1 MPKKLLF
8 SWVVLLF
15 VSLGIHAQRMTDR
28 LDRGLVAVKTT
39 DGVYCSW
46 RINAEEYYDV
56 TYNLYRDG
64 VKLNTE
70 PLKVSNYV
78 DAAGSTEST
87 YTVRAVVRGEEQA
100 ACQPATVWA
109 NNYLE
114 LQPNHGNLKSTYVP
128 NDACCADVDGDGE
141 VEILLKFDNSSWA
154 GISYAKAGYEGEY
167 CIIEVYKLNGNKLWW
182 IDLGPN
188 MADFQN
194 NEQNIVAYDWDGD
207 GKAEAVMR
215 ASDGTVI
222 HQADG
227 TTYTIGDPTKNYLA
241 ATSSGQWFVH
251 EGQEFLVY
259 MNGETGQPYQ
269 VLEYP
274 LKRLEDGETNLNA
287 AWGDGYGHRS
297 TKHFFGAPYLDGRR
311 PSIFLARGIYTRHK
325 MIAYD
330 VDPATHQL
338 SVRWRWNCNT
348 PGSSWYGQGYHN
360 YQVADV
366 DWDGRDEIV
375 FGSMVIDDNG
385 HGLSTTGLGHGDA
398 QHCSDFNPYVH
409 GQEMYACNEDEP
421 SNNYRDATTSKIY
434 YRMSGGSD
442 DGRAMCGNF
451 SNDYPGAMGASAHD
465 NPISCVTADHIEGV
479 TGGFDLN
486 FRIYWDG
493 DLLEETFNGSGTRNS
508 TGRIAKFG
516 KGVIESLTGSITNND
531 TKATPCFQGD
541 IFGDWREEVI
551 MRTSANHIRIY
562 TTKIP
567 TAWRNYSL
575 WHDLQYRQAMV
586 WQMCGYN
593 QPPHTSYFLG
603 ELEGITMAPPALSM
617 TDRTEIAN
625 GGNIGTTTDNQQVLL
640 AETGN
645 MTVSVS
651 EGASPYILFDNA
663 PSWVQGH
670 DNNDNITT
678 EYFTHT
684 LTGGAFSGAMRL
696 VKQGDGTLMLPK
708 ASQKYTGPTDVWA
721 GTLQFDGTME
731 GSRVWLNR
739 FGVLSS
745 DGGRFNKGIE
755 MDYASVLQPGGKDH
769 VGNVETDSLLL
780 HFGAHIQL
788 DVDGA
793 TQTADF
799 VKARVLVIEKK
810 DWKYGPAYS
819 TPVFQIIT
827 HFAEGA
833 TALPE
838 GKYLLG
844 EFSEIKGDVAN
855 IVVEGVGAQK
865 ASLTEEEGKIYL
877 VIEGLREPT
886 SITWTGAE
894 GSDWDLADTEN
905 FKSTSSGEGNIFVTG
920 DHVIFND
927 DAVNTT
933 VNIVRPVSPASI
945 SFENE
950 NKDFTVTGDSIIGDV
965 TITKMGAANVNI
977 ENVNSFKGTVNIN
990 GGKITVNSLANE
1002 SGITLGAFGGV
1013 SNSIV
1018 LSNGGVLTSNGS
1030 LSTSQPMVLGSGGGG
1045 IYVPQGQSFTT
1056 TSTINSNAKSNLTKT
1071 GKGSLTLGRRSAFNA
1086 LYLMEGTLYG
1096 SENNDVHQYPDSVVL
1111 YGGSLRDPDNMY
1123 SYSSNK
1129 THVIVPEGSTADWYL
1144 DSRCNYTGSLKGS
1157 GTLSVYATSIRNVIA
1172 GNWSGF
1178 EGNLTIG
1185 ASKTGSYTPVFYF
1198 NNSSGLSKATVTIR
1212 TTFSSGATG
1221 DNVIN
1226 KSNNVSF
1233 GDLKGAG
1240 ILTGSGRY
1248 TVGHLNKDITWNG
1261 KLDGCLITKVGS
1273 GLWTVNLPTSYG
1285 KGNAE
1290 VKGGILNL
1298 YNPAA
1303 KDLFFGNNQIMVTDS
1318 GTIAGCAYVSTVYVQ
1333 NGATVAPG
1341 DASSTYPVGCLKVKS
1356 ALYAYAGSHVNLF
1369 IYKANNTT
1377 TARSYFDVEGTLSI
1391 DGDINVS
1398 MRGYTPKEGDEII
1411 LWTANNFVGAPTEIN
1426 LPDISS
1432 YGLAWDTSDLLKP
1445 TGILRVVNPDAIHH
1459 IDAGEWTHVQVYTT
1473 EGMEVGTLDCERA
1486 DVEKRLNTYG
1496 RGTYL
1501 LRMSSGR
1508 KNETIKISVK

>member
-1 MPKKLLF
+1 MSKKLLF
-8 SWVVLLF
+8 SCVVFLLM
-15 VSLGIHAQRMTDR
+15 SLTLHAQRMTDR

-39 DGVYCSW
+39 NGVYCSW

-56 TYNLYRDG
+56 AYNLYRDG
-64 VKLNTE
+64 VKLNSE

-78 DAAGSTEST
+78 DASGTAENS
-87 YTVRAVVRGEEQA
+87 YTVTAVVRGQEQA
-100 ACQPATVWA
+100 ASKPASVWT

-114 LQPNHGNLKSTYVP
+114 IKPNHGDLKSTYVP

-141 VEILLKFDNSSWA
+141 VEILLKFDNASWA
-154 GISYAKAGYEGEY
+154 GTSYAKAGYQGEY
-167 CIIEVYKLNGNKLWW
+167 CIIEVYKLNGQKLWW

-215 ASDGTVI
+215 ASDGTII

-241 ATSSGQWFVH
+241 STSTGQWFVH

-274 LKRLEDGETNLNA
+274 LKRLEDGETNLNT

-330 VDPATHQL
+330 VDPTTHQL
-338 SVRWRWNCNT
+338 NVRWRWNCNT
-348 PGSSWYGQGYHN
+348 PGSPWYGQGYHN

-398 QHCSDFNPYVH
+398 QHCSDFNPYMH
-409 GQEMYACNEDEP
+409 GQEMFACNEDEP

-434 YRMSGGSD
+434 YRLSGGSD

-451 SNDYPGAMGASAHD
+451 SNDYPGAMGSSAHD
-465 NPISCVTADHIEGV
+465 TPISCVTADHIEGISS
-479 TGGFDLN
+479 GFDLN

-493 DLLEETFNGSGTRNS
+493 DLLEETFNGTGTRNS
-508 TGRIAKFG
+508 TGRIFKFG
-516 KGVIESLTGSITNND
+516 KGVIESLTGSLTNND
-531 TKATPCFQGD
+531 TKSTPCFQGD

-551 MRTSANHIRIY
+551 MRTAANNIRIY
-562 TTKIP
+562 TTQIA
-567 TAWRNYSL
+567 TEWRNYSL
-575 WHDLQYRQAMV
+575 WHDMQYRQAMV

-603 ELEGITMAPPALSM
+603 ELEGITMAPPALTM
-617 TDRTEIAN
+617 TNRTEIAN
-625 GGNIGTTTDNQQVLL
+625 GGSIGTATDNQQVLL
-640 AETGN
+640 AETGD
-645 MTVSVS
+645 MTVSVN

-670 DNNDNITT
+670 DSNDHITT

-684 LTGGAFSGAMRL
+684 LTGGGFSGAMRL
-696 VKQGDGTLMLPK
+696 VKQGDGTLVLPNV
-708 ASQKYTGPTDVWA
+708 SQKYTGPTDVWA

-731 GSRVWLNR
+731 SSRVWLNR
-739 FGVLSS
+739 FAVLSS

-769 VGNVETDSLLL
+769 IGNVETDTLTLK
-780 HFGAHIQL
+780 FGAHLEL

-793 TQTADF
+793 TLAADL
-799 VKARVLVIEKK
+799 VKARVLVLEKK
-810 DWKYGPAYS
+810 DWQYGPAYS
-819 TPVFQIIT
+819 TPVFKIIP
-827 HFAEGA
+827 HYAEGV

-844 EFSEIKGDVAN
+844 EFSEIKGDMAC

-865 ASLTEEEGKIYL
+865 ASLVQEENNIYL
-877 VIEGLREPT
+877 LIEGLREPT
-886 SITWTGAE
+886 SITWTGTE
-894 GSDWDLADTEN
+894 GNDWDLADTEN

-950 NKDFTVTGDSIIGDV
+950 NKVFNIKGDSIIGHV

-977 ENVNSFKGTVNIN
+977 ENVNSFTGTVNIN

-1002 SGITLGAFGGV
+1002 SGVTLGALGGIN
-1013 SNSIV
+1013 NSIV
-1018 LSNGGVLTSNGS
+1018 LSNGGFLAGNGS
-1030 LSTSQPMVLGSGGGG
+1030 LTTSQPIVLGNGGGG
-1045 IYVPQGQSFTT
+1045 IFVAQGQSFTT
-1056 TSTINSNAKSNLTKT
+1056 TSSINSTVKSNLTKT
-1071 GKGSLTLGRRSAFNA
+1071 GNGSLTLGNRAAFNA
-1086 LYLMEGTLYG
+1086 IYVMAGSLYG
-1096 SENNDVHQYPDSVVL
+1096 SENNNVHQYPDSVVL
-1111 YGGSLRDPDNMY
+1111 CGGTLRDPDNIY

-1129 THVIVPEGSTADWYL
+1129 THVIVPEGYTSEWYL
-1144 DSRCNYTGSLKGS
+1144 DSRCNYTGSLKGN

-1178 EGNLTIG
+1178 AGNLTIG
-1185 ASKTGSYTPVFYF
+1185 ASKSGSYDPVFYF
-1198 NNSSGLSKATVTIR
+1198 NNSSGLSHATVTLK
-1212 TTFSSGATG
+1212 TTFSSGASG

-1240 ILTGSGRY
+1240 TLTGSGRY
-1248 TVGHLNKDITWNG
+1248 TIGHLNNNITWNG
-1261 KLDGCLITKVGS
+1261 KIDGCVITKVGS
-1273 GLWTVNLPTSYG
+1273 GLWTLNIPANYG
-1285 KGNAE
+1285 KGTAE

-1298 YNPAA
+1298 NNVAS
-1303 KDLFFGNNQIMVTDS
+1303 KDLFFDNNQIIVSDS
-1318 GTIAGCAYVSTVYVQ
+1318 GTIAGRAYVNTVYVQ
-1333 NGATVAPG
+1333 NGGSVAPG
-1341 DASSTYPVGCLKVKS
+1341 DASSDYPVGGLKVKS
-1356 ALYAYAGSHVNLF
+1356 ALYAYAGSHANFF
-1369 IYKANNTT
+1369 IFKATNTA
-1377 TARSYFDVEGTLSI
+1377 TARSFLDVEGNLSI
-1391 DGDINVS
+1391 DGDISVS
-1398 MRGYTPKEGDEII
+1398 MRGYTPQDGDEIV
-1411 LWTANNFVGAPTEIN
+1411 LWTANNFSGTPTAIN

-1459 IDAGEWTHVQVYTT
+1459 IDTNEMAHVQVYTT
-1473 EGMEVGTLDCERA
+1473 DGLEVGAFDCERQ
-1486 DVEKRLNTYG
+1486 DVDKQLSIYG

-1508 KNETIKISVK
+1508 KSETIKITIK

>member
-114 LQPNHGNLKSTYVP
+114 LQPNHGDLKSTYVP

-167 CIIEVYKLNGNKLWW
+167 CIIEVYKLNGKKLWW

-227 TTYTIGDPTKNYLA
+227 TTYTIGDPTQNYLA

-434 YRMSGGSD
+434 YRMSGGTD

-575 WHDLQYRQAMV
+575 WHDMQYRQAMV

-625 GGNIGTTTDNQQVLL
+625 GGNIGTATDNQQVLL
-640 AETGN
+640 AETGD

-696 VKQGDGTLMLPK
+696 VKQGDGTLVLPK

-721 GTLQFDGTME
+721 GTLQFDGIME

-810 DWKYGPAYS
+810 DWQYGPAYS
-819 TPVFQIIT
+819 TPVFQIFT

-1144 DSRCNYTGSLKGS
+1144 DSRCNYTGSLKGR

-1369 IYKANNTT
+1369 IYKANNTA

-1411 LWTANNFVGAPTEIN
+1411 LWTANTFAGAPTEIN